1 MDDRFETNPNYPNY
15 VWDKVGRR
23 WNPKS
28 KGSGEFF
35 DAAVASPSEPAIVE
49 LECAF
54 SIKPEQIL
62 WLWTNWLALGKLHI
76 IAGQPGVGKSTI
88 ALKIAGAVSSGGK
101 LPDGTKAKRGTV
113 IIWSGEDDAGDT
125 IVPRLEASGADL
137 SRVHIVRCAKD
148 GKGKRPFD
156 PSRDIQALCEAIK
169 AIGGAVMIIID
180 PIVMA
185 IAKDSH
191 KNAETRRDLQPIVDL
206 AADLK
211 AALLGVTHFTKGTEG
226 RSPID
231 RVTGSLAFG
240 ALARVVMVA
249 AKKQDEDDKPGV
261 RIFMRAKSNIGPD
274 EGGFEYELQQAALY
288 SNPDIVASHVVFGEA
303 IEGNARDVLAEAET
317 VKSDDDE
324 HKRTAFREAR
334 DFLLELLMD
343 GPLPTKDVR
352 AATRDAGHM
361 WRTIERA
368 KSELKILTGKRADGW
383 PWSLPQAHPR
393 QENNVPTPN
402 TLADLADIKK
412 VKGNQ
417 TLELRQELRQPKNL
431 GGDVGG
437 HESKQNQDVNPS
449 PPIPPRVFDR
459 DPFDLAGD
467 EAWEGE
473 I

>member
-1 MDDRFETNPNYPNY
+1 MTNEAPHPVAAIRAKARALVAKKPKTKPNGNGKFLDG
-15 VWDKVGRR
+15 VHVEKEDQ
-23 WNPKS
+23 
-28 KGSGEFF
+28 
-35 DAAVASPSEPAIVE
+35 ATVE
-49 LECAF
+49 LGCAAN
-54 SIKPEQIL
+54 IKPEPII
-62 WLWTNWLALGKLHI
+62 WLWKDWLALGKLHI
-76 IAGQPGVGKSTI
+76 LAGQPGVGKSTI

-101 LPDGTKAKRGTV
+101 LPDGTKAKRGNV

-137 SRVHIVRCAKD
+137 SRVYIVRCAKD

-169 AIGGAVMIIID
+169 AIGGTVMIIID

-303 IEGNARDVLAEAET
+303 IEGKARDVLAEAET
-317 VKSDDDE
+317 IKDKDKDDD
-324 HKRTAFREAR
+324 KAASLREAT
-334 DFLLELLMD
+334 DFLIDLLLD
-343 GPLPTKDVR
+343 GPLPTKEVR
-352 AATRDAGHM
+352 AAARDAGQA
-361 WRTIERA
+361 WRTVERA
-368 KSELKILTGKRADGW
+368 KSKLKISTGNRSARW
-383 PWSLPQAHPR
+383 PWMLPQGELRH
-393 QENNVPTPN
+393 EKKETHPN
-402 TLADLADIKK
+402 TLAELADIKK
-412 VKGNQ
+412 VKQKQKIN
-417 TLELRQELRQPKNL
+417 LCQELRQTKNL
-431 GGDVGG
+431 AEIIGGD
-437 HESKQNQDVNPS
+437 ESQQNQEVKQTPPS
-449 PPIPPRVFDR
+449 PPSVLI
-459 DPFDLAGD
+459 
-467 EAWEGE
+467 
-473 I
+473 

>member
-1 MDDRFETNPNYPNY
+1 MR
-15 VWDKVGRR
+15 
-23 WNPKS
+23 
-28 KGSGEFF
+28 
-35 DAAVASPSEPAIVE
+35 
-49 LECAF
+49 
-54 SIKPEQIL
+54 Q
-62 WLWTNWLALGKLHI
+62 
-76 IAGQPGVGKSTI
+76 
-88 ALKIAGAVSSGGK
+88 
-101 LPDGTKAKRGTV
+101 
-113 IIWSGEDDAGDT
+113 
-125 IVPRLEASGADL
+125 
-137 SRVHIVRCAKD
+137 D

-169 AIGGAVMIIID
+169 AIGGAALIIID

-185 IAKDSH
+185 IAANSH
-191 KNAETRRDLQPIVDL
+191 KNAETRRGLQPLVDL
-206 AADLK
+206 SAELA

-240 ALARVVMVA
+240 ALPRVVMVA
-249 AKKQDEDDKPGV
+249 AKKQDEDGRPGARV
-261 RIFMRAKSNIGPD
+261 LMLAKSNIGPD
-274 EGGFEYELQQAALY
+274 DGGFEYSLQNTPLF
-288 SNPDIVASHVVFGEA
+288 SNPEIITSVVAWGDV

-352 AATRDAGHM
+352 AAARDAGHM

-449 PPIPPRVFDR
+449 PPIPPRVFD
-459 DPFDLAGD
+459 
-467 EAWEGE
+467 
-473 I
+473 